1 MTNDKFLC
9 HHSSWHGICHFPLMI
24 PRQSLF
30 QQSLMQETLCT
41 SPLHSK
47 NNTNTTKTKQI
58 WGKKEKRNSPRIWQ
72 PDPKRIKT
80 YSTKINPKTHAR
92 FIPHTHSSKRWIL
105 ARPAPITNRPL
116 GAEKREKWRKKGE
129 KQDAR
134 VPLRATWRWLSLASD
149 SRRGD
154 MRSNSA
160 YFRVPGVSLGYWHV
174 RCVGFRWSWYTVCY
188 SYIYIILIW
197 GKKMKNEKKKS
208 IRESEVFGNDLVADT
223 RFSL

>member
-1 MTNDKFLC
+1 MKTTNDKFLC

-30 QQSLMQETLCT
+30 QQFLMQETLCT

-58 WGKKEKRNSPRIWQ
+58 WGKKKKEIHPRIWQ

-80 YSTKINPKTHAR
+80 YSTKITRINLPLNTR

-116 GAEKREKWRKKGE
+116 GAEKREKWRKKGR
-129 KQDAR
+129 KAR
-134 VPLRATWRWLSLASD
+134 HAFPSEQHGGDCLSPRILASEICAVILPI
-149 SRRGD
+149 S
-154 MRSNSA
+154 
-160 YFRVPGVSLGYWHV
+160 
-174 RCVGFRWSWYTVCY
+174 GFRGFLLGIGMCGVW
-188 SYIYIILIW
+188 
-197 GKKMKNEKKKS
+197 
-208 IRESEVFGNDLVADT
+208 VFGDLGILFVT
-223 RFSL
+223 RIFISY